1 MKPKHFD
8 TFARRATAAIVATL
22 LVLMPFH
29 AFLTVWASTAV
40 GHYTVLRLWKE
51 ALLLAALLLAVYL
64 IVRSHELR
72 RDIWQS
78 WLWRLAGLFAAVNL
92 VWGSIAYEQGTV
104 TLKAL
109 MYGYLVDVRPFV
121 ILLVAWV
128 AAMGAAWLYRY
139 WRRMVVGPAVGV
151 IAIGL
156 LQWLVLPYDFM
167 KHFGY
172 NAQTIWPYET
182 IDHKTDYIRIRS
194 TLRGANLLGGY
205 LIIAIGVLGQRLLGS
220 SRRRSVWAILLFA
233 AAATMFASGSRGA
246 WLGLIAAGGLILWLR
261 LPGGRARRLLILT
274 TAISTIVLGGALVL
288 LRDNDFVQNTFF
300 HTDEH
305 SNSAVSSNAAHI
317 DAAVE
322 AGRQMIEEPF
332 GRGPGTAGQASAHN
346 TGHPSRIAE
355 NNFLQIGQETGWIG
369 LSLWVAI
376 FCLLVRE
383 LWRRR
388 GLALAQVLLASL
400 AGLMVMAMLMHIWN
414 DDTITYLWFGLCG
427 IALAQPVVHRKDKHA
442 KTA

>member
-1 MKPKHFD
+1 MKPSHFD
-8 TFARRATAAIVATL
+8 TFARRATAALVATL
-22 LVLMPFH
+22 LVMMPFH
-29 AFLTVWASTAV
+29 AFLTVWGSSAI
-40 GHYTVLRLWKE
+40 GHYTLLRLWKE
-51 ALLLAALLLAVYL
+51 GLLLVALLLVAYI
-64 IVRSHELR
+64 IVRSSELR
-72 RDIWQS
+72 HDVWQS
-78 WLWRLAGLFAAVNL
+78 WLWRLVGLFAAVNL
-92 VWGSIAYEQGTV
+92 AWGIIAYTQGTV

-128 AAMGAAWLYRY
+128 AAVGATWLYRY
-139 WRRMVVGPAVGV
+139 WRRLLIAPAAGV

-172 NAQTIWPYET
+172 NGQTIWPYET

-194 TLRGANLLGGY
+194 TLRGANLFGGY
-205 LIIAIGVLGQRLLGS
+205 LIIVISVLGQRLLGS
-220 SRRRSVWAILLFA
+220 SRRRVAWALLLLA
-233 AAATMFASGSRGA
+233 AMATMFASGSRGA
-246 WLGLIAAGGLILWLR
+246 WLGLVAAGGVILWLR
-261 LPGGRARRLLILT
+261 LSSARARRLLALVTI
-274 TAISTIVLGGALVL
+274 ISIIVCGGALVL
-288 LRDNDFVQNTFF
+288 LRNNDFVQNTFF

-317 DAAVE
+317 DAAAE
-322 AGRQMIEEPF
+322 AANQIIAEPL
-332 GRGPGTAGQASAHN
+332 GRGPGTAGQASAYN
-346 TGHPSRIAE
+346 TGHNARIAE

-369 LSLWVAI
+369 LALWVAI
-376 FCLLVRE
+376 FYLIARE

-414 DDTITYLWFGLCG
+414 DDTINYLWFGLCG
-427 IALAQPVVHRKDKHA
+427 IALAQPGAPRKDKHA